1 VPLRSRGEELITALL
16 SRFSRRELLMAGV
29 AGIGIIVLLLSI
41 LPGGG
46 KRIQK
51 ARPERL
57 GLEISV
63 EKGKASKEIAPNA
76 VYGKVMAAH
85 VRESRGGTITVTSI
99 HTGTVYT
106 FSVGWHTSYHPRR
119 YPAIGEMV
127 KVYYRPDDDM
137 LQATQVLINQ

>member
-1 VPLRSRGEELITALL
+1 
-16 SRFSRRELLMAGV
+16 MAGV
-29 AGIGIIVLLLSI
+29 AGICLIVFLLTI

-46 KRIQK
+46 KRMQK

-85 VRESRGGTITVTSI
+85 IRESRRGTITVTSL
-99 HTGTVYT
+99 HTGAVYT

-119 YPAIGEMV
+119 YPSIGEMV
-127 KVYYRPDDDM
+127 KVYYRPGDDV
-137 LQATQVLINQ
+137 LQATQVLIGQ